1 MAKFREVRL
10 GQRGN
15 EIERQNDGT
24 ILLRSPEPLGTYKTR
39 YTEPLEQWA
48 AAAPDRIYLAQRTAE
63 GEWRSVTYAQALD
76 QVRCLAQALIDRGL
90 SEERPLM
97 ILSGNSIE
105 HALLGLAAMH
115 IGVPYSPISVGF
127 SLLSQD
133 HAKLRHAYDLLTP
146 GLVFADNGDLFQRA
160 IQAVVGD
167 DVEVAVAGAPFEGRT
182 LTAFSDLASTTPNE
196 SVDTS
201 AGNVTGDSIAKILF
215 TSGSTAMPKGVIN
228 SHRMLCA
235 NQQMTA
241 QAFPFLTD
249 EPPVMLDWLPWNH
262 TFGGNFVFGMGL
274 FNGASGY
281 IDDGKPLPGE
291 VEKTVRNIKDVRPTL
306 YHSVPRGY
314 ELLLPYLRE
323 DAELRDAF
331 FGRMK
336 YMLYAAA
343 SLPQQVW
350 AELRQMGIDTTGER
364 IFTTEAIGS
373 TETSPLA
380 VTCNWDADEPG
391 ILGLPIPGQALKLV
405 PSGSKLEVRLKGP
418 NVTPGY
424 WRQPELTAN
433 GFDQDGW
440 YCIGDAM
447 RLADPDDVNRGLRF
461 DGRIAEDFKLLTG
474 VWVNVGPLR
483 ATANGHLS
491 PLVRDCAV
499 TGSNRDDIGLLIF
512 PEIALCREVAGLD
525 DSLSDADVVAHP
537 AVQAEFQKRLDLIA
551 TEGNSSSN
559 RIVRAMVIAEPL
571 ADVEVTDKNTLS
583 YNLVLERRAADVE
596 ELYMEPPTAR
606 VLRPAAAARAAE

>member
-10 GQRGN
+10 GLRGN
-15 EIERQNDGT
+15 DIERMDDGT
-24 ILLRSPEPLGTYKTR
+24 ILLRSPEPLGPYKTR
-39 YTEPLEQWA
+39 YTEALEQWA
-48 AAAPDRIYLAQRTAE
+48 AATPDRIYLAQRTAE
-63 GEWRSVTYAQALD
+63 GDWRSVTYAQALD
-76 QVRCLAQALIDRGL
+76 QVRRLAQALIDRGL

-133 HAKLRHAYDLLTP
+133 HAKLRHAYELLTP
-146 GLVFADNGDLFQRA
+146 GLVFADNGVLFQRA
-160 IQAVVGD
+160 IQAVVD
-167 DVEVAVAGAPFEGRT
+167 DEVEVAIAGAPFDGRA
-182 LTAFSDLASTTPNE
+182 LTEFSDLAAAMPTGA
-196 SVDTS
+196 VDARAS
-201 AGNVTGDSIAKILF
+201 AVTGDSIAKLLF

-249 EPPVMLDWLPWNH
+249 DPPVMLDWLPWNH

-274 FNGASGY
+274 FNGASCY

-291 VEKTVRNIKDVRPTL
+291 VEKTVRNLMDVRPTL

-314 ELLLPYLRE
+314 ELLLPFLRE

-391 ILGLPIPGQALKLV
+391 ILGLPIPGQELKLV

-418 NVTPGY
+418 NITPGY
-424 WRQPELTAN
+424 WRQPELTAK
-433 GFDQDGW
+433 GFDEDGW

-447 RLADPDDVNRGLRF
+447 RLADPDDVDRGLKF

-483 ATANGHLS
+483 AIANGHLS

-512 PEIALCREVAGLD
+512 PEFALCREIAGLD
-525 DSLSDADVVAHP
+525 DSASDADVVAHP
-537 AVQAEFQKRLDLIA
+537 AVRAEFQKRLDLIA
-551 TEGNSSSN
+551 ATGNSSSN
-559 RIVRAMVIAEPL
+559 RIIRAMVMGEPL

-596 ELYMEPPTAR
+596 ELYAEPPSAR
-606 VLRPAAAARAAE
+606 VLRPSAAAQAAE